1 MKGFAVKMQEINQLT
16 VQQLVEKIDES
27 RRALFTLRL
36 NTATS
41 AVKDYSQ
48 FRKIRTVIAR
58 MMTSLNQRVLS

>member
-1 MKGFAVKMQEINQLT
+1 MKMQEINQLT

-27 RRALFTLRL
+27 RRAIFALRL

-48 FRKIRTVIAR
+48 FRKIRIAIAR